1 MVWNCKARLGL
12 FGPGPHPLSMLGN
25 LYRENP
31 TDILQHLQR
40 SDLGCYGLTLFSF
53 APVSLSNSF
62 AFCHILS
69 HFFSPGLVGLSQQM
83 WRSSAARTI
92 GHVERTHGAA
102 SSRKDPRD
110 QSLVSHAMTE
120 LDVPP
125 QTWASDG
132 GLHEVQLPC
141 PNMSVHVSSGQ
152 PWKTLITQ
160 PGLQCRQ
167 RHSQDLTSALS

>member
-53 APVSLSNSF
+53 APVSLSHSV

-92 GHVERTHGAA
+92 GHLERTHGAA

-110 QSLVSHAMTE
+110 QSLVSHGMTE

-125 QTWASDG
+125 QTWASEDFTRYSYP
-132 GLHEVQLPC
+132 VQ
-141 PNMSVHVSSGQ
+141 
-152 PWKTLITQ
+152 T
-160 PGLQCRQ
+160 
-167 RHSQDLTSALS
+167 